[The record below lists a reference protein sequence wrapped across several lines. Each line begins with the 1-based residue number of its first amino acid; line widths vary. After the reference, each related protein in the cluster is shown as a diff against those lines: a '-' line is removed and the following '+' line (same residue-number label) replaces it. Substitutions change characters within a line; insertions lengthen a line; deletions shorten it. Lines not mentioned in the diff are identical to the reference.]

1 MSTANNPPSTLSGY
15 DANKSNINISD
26 EPPPNWFTKQD
37 PENFDYIIKNAEMSS
52 SMVLAER
59 KNLLISQILLAN
71 KIEDSFMN
79 ENDQKTV
86 INSIRNAS
94 SGDDLKKYS
103 DNKIV
108 MEIIKGYS
116 VVSNETIKYETGH
129 INYIYLKKIKK

>member
-15 DANKSNINISD
+15 DANKSNINLSD
-26 EPPPNWFTKQD
+26 DPPPKWFTKED

-52 SMVLAER
+52 SKVLAEH

-71 KIEDSFMN
+71 KIQDSFMN
-79 ENDQKTV
+79 ENDQKMV

-94 SGDDLKKYS
+94 TGNELKKYS

-116 VVSNETIKYETGH
+116 VIRNETTKYETGH